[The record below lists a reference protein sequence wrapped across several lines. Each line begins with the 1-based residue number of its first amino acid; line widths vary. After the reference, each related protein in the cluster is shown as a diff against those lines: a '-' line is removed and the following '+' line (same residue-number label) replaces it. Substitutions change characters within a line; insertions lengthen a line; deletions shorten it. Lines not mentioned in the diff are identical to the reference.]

1 MSQLSQ
7 SEENYIKAIYSLE
20 QQNSSSVGTNELAAK
35 METKASSVTDM
46 IKRLSEK
53 SLINYEK
60 YKGCELTDAGVKT
73 ALVLIRKHRLWETF
87 LVEKLNFGWE
97 EVHDVAEQLEHINST
112 QLTDRLEEFLD
123 YPKYDPHGDPIPTKE
138 GEIHERERV
147 YRLNQLEVGKRS
159 IVIGVSDSSASFLR
173 FLDRHSIQLGS
184 ELKTREIYEFDD
196 SREVEIDGQVI
207 SLSSSA
213 SSKITVQLN
222 EKE

>member
-60 YKGCELTDAGVKT
+60 YKGCELTDAGVKS
-73 ALVLIRKHRLWETF
+73 ALKLIRKHRLWETF